1 MGVQQIDLLSSIN
14 EYLNIF
20 NKIIV
25 LAMLLSVPCCFI
37 QRTGSSFSLL
47 HKISFLILKNF
58 KKTKCDDFINEIL
71 DIERFNFLYNKN
83 AISLEQ
89 KNKFENWIRKYS
101 LDFRLITKVGKL
113 LDMESLKLK
122 RYKKKHVLS
131 IILLF
136 SLSSLITLVSSPILI
151 SLINK
156 DSVLLKFENSSWF
169 WINQYEAKQYK
180 FLDQEKNIWVI
191 TPETC
196 QKNVI
201 ISEDILSQEYQ
212 KIICNAFT
220 DQDDIRYISKSIKN
234 QKYSSIFLTILLL
247 VIILFSYKE
256 MSKLDSNFKCRK
268 MIFQK
273 IKKYRKNRK
282 LSSHR

>member
-1 MGVQQIDLLSSIN
+1 MGVQQVDLLSYIN

-20 NKIIV
+20 NKIIGLVIV
-25 LAMLLSVPCCFI
+25 LFVPCCFI
-37 QRTGSSFSLL
+37 KRTGSSFSLL

-58 KKTKCDDFINEIL
+58 KKTKIDDFINEIL

-122 RYKKKHVLS
+122 SHKKKYALS
-131 IILLF
+131 IIAFLLF
-136 SLSSLITLVSSPILI
+136 SLITLASLPILI
-151 SLINK
+151 SFINK

-196 QKNVI
+196 QKNIV

-220 DQDDIRYISKSIKN
+220 DQDDIRYISKSIKS
-234 QKYSSIFLTILLL
+234 QKYSSIFLTTFLLL
-247 VIILFSYKE
+247 IISFSYKE
-256 MSKLDSNFKCRK
+256 MSKLDNNFKCRK

>member
-1 MGVQQIDLLSSIN
+1 MDIQSFDFLSSTS
-14 EYLNIF
+14 ECLNIIST
-20 NKIIV
+20 IIIRSEE
-25 LAMLLSVPCCFI
+25 LISPCYFI
-37 QRTGSSFSLL
+37 KRTGSSFSLL
-47 HKISFLILKNF
+47 HKTSFLILKNF
-58 KKTKCDDFINEIL
+58 KKTLRNDLINEIL
-71 DIERFNFLYNKN
+71 EIERFNFLYHKN

-122 RYKKKHVLS
+122 SHKKEYAIS
-131 IILLF
+131 IIVFLLF
-136 SLSSLITLVSSPILI
+136 SLITLASSPILI

-156 DSVLLKFENSSWF
+156 DSLLLKFENSSWF

-196 QKNVI
+196 QKNII

-234 QKYSSIFLTILLL
+234 QKYSSIFLTTLLL
-247 VIILFSYKE
+247 IIISFSYKE
-256 MSKLDSNFKCRK
+256 MSKLDNNFKCRK

>member
-1 MGVQQIDLLSSIN
+1 M
-14 EYLNIF
+14 
-20 NKIIV
+20 
-25 LAMLLSVPCCFI
+25 PCCFI
-37 QRTGSSFSLL
+37 KRTGSSFSLL

-58 KKTKCDDFINEIL
+58 KKTKIDHFINEIL

-89 KNKFENWIRKYS
+89 NNKFENWIRKYS
-101 LDFRLITKVGKL
+101 LDFKLITKVGKL

-122 RYKKKHVLS
+122 SHKKKYALS
-131 IILLF
+131 IIAFLLF
-136 SLSSLITLVSSPILI
+136 SLITLASLPILI
-151 SLINK
+151 SFINK

-180 FLDQEKNIWVI
+180 FLDQEKNIV
-191 TPETC
+191 
-196 QKNVI
+196 

-220 DQDDIRYISKSIKN
+220 DQDDIRYISKSIKS
-234 QKYSSIFLTILLL
+234 QKYSSIFLTTFLLL
-247 VIILFSYKE
+247 IISFSYKE
-256 MSKLDSNFKCRK
+256 MSKLDNNFKCRK

>member
-1 MGVQQIDLLSSIN
+1 MDIQSFDFLSSTS
-14 EYLNIF
+14 ECLNIIST
-20 NKIIV
+20 III
-25 LAMLLSVPCCFI
+25 LIIILISPCYFI
-37 QRTGSSFSLL
+37 KRTGSSFSLL
-47 HKISFLILKNF
+47 HKTSFLILKNF
-58 KKTKCDDFINEIL
+58 KKTLRNDLINEIL
-71 DIERFNFLYNKN
+71 EIERFNFLYHKN

-122 RYKKKHVLS
+122 SHKKEYAIS
-131 IILLF
+131 IIVFLLF
-136 SLSSLITLVSSPILI
+136 SLITLASSPILI

-196 QKNVI
+196 QKNII

-234 QKYSSIFLTILLL
+234 QKYSSIFLTTLLL
-247 VIILFSYKE
+247 IIISFSYKE
-256 MSKLDSNFKCRK
+256 MSKLDNNFKCRK

>member
-1 MGVQQIDLLSSIN
+1 MDIQSFDFLSSTS
-14 EYLNIF
+14 ECLNIIST
-20 NKIIV
+20 III
-25 LAMLLSVPCCFI
+25 LIIILISPCYFI
-37 QRTGSSFSLL
+37 KRTGSSFSLL
-47 HKISFLILKNF
+47 HKTSFLILKNF
-58 KKTKCDDFINEIL
+58 KKTLRNDLINEIL
-71 DIERFNFLYNKN
+71 EIERFNFLYHKN

-122 RYKKKHVLS
+122 SHKKEYAVS
-131 IILLF
+131 IIVFLLF
-136 SLSSLITLVSSPILI
+136 SLITLASSPILI

-169 WINQYEAKQYK
+169 WIKQYEAKQYK

-196 QKNVI
+196 QKNIV

-234 QKYSSIFLTILLL
+234 QKYSSIFLTTLLL
-247 VIILFSYKE
+247 IIISFSYKE
-256 MSKLDSNFKCRK
+256 MSKLDNNFKCRK

-282 LSSHR
+282 PSSHR

>member
-1 MGVQQIDLLSSIN
+1 MDIQSFDFLSSTS
-14 EYLNIF
+14 ECLNIIST
-20 NKIIV
+20 III
-25 LAMLLSVPCCFI
+25 LIIILISPCYFI
-37 QRTGSSFSLL
+37 KRTGSSFSLL
-47 HKISFLILKNF
+47 HKTSFLILKNF
-58 KKTKCDDFINEIL
+58 KKTLRNDLINEIL
-71 DIERFNFLYNKN
+71 EIERFNFLYHKN

-122 RYKKKHVLS
+122 IHKKEYAVS
-131 IILLF
+131 IIIFLLF
-136 SLSSLITLVSSPILI
+136 SLITLASSPILI

-196 QKNVI
+196 QKNIV

-234 QKYSSIFLTILLL
+234 QKYSSIFLTTLLL
-247 VIILFSYKE
+247 IIILNVEK
-256 MSKLDSNFKCRK
+256 
-268 MIFQK
+268 
-273 IKKYRKNRK
+273 
-282 LSSHR
+282 

>member
-1 MGVQQIDLLSSIN
+1 MDIQSFDFLSSTS
-14 EYLNIF
+14 ECLNIIST
-20 NKIIV
+20 III
-25 LAMLLSVPCCFI
+25 LIIILISPCYFI
-37 QRTGSSFSLL
+37 KRTGSSFSLL
-47 HKISFLILKNF
+47 HKTSFLILKNF
-58 KKTKCDDFINEIL
+58 KKTLRNDLINEIL
-71 DIERFNFLYNKN
+71 EIERFNFLYHKN

-122 RYKKKHVLS
+122 SHKKEYAIS
-131 IILLF
+131 IIVFLLF
-136 SLSSLITLVSSPILI
+136 SLITLASSPILI

-196 QKNVI
+196 QKNII

-220 DQDDIRYISKSIKN
+220 DQGDIRYISKSIKN
-234 QKYSSIFLTILLL
+234 QKYSSIFLTTLLL
-247 VIILFSYKE
+247 IIISFSYKE
-256 MSKLDSNFKCRK
+256 MSKLDNNFKCRK

>member
-1 MGVQQIDLLSSIN
+1 MDIQSFDFLSSTS
-14 EYLNIF
+14 ECLNIIST
-20 NKIIV
+20 III
-25 LAMLLSVPCCFI
+25 LIIILISPCYFI
-37 QRTGSSFSLL
+37 KRTGSSFSLL
-47 HKISFLILKNF
+47 HKTSFLILKNF
-58 KKTKCDDFINEIL
+58 KKTLRNDLINEIL
-71 DIERFNFLYNKN
+71 EIERFNFLYHKN

-122 RYKKKHVLS
+122 SHKKEYAVS
-131 IILLF
+131 IIIFLLF
-136 SLSSLITLVSSPILI
+136 SLITLASSPILI

-196 QKNVI
+196 QKNIV

-234 QKYSSIFLTILLL
+234 QKYSSIFLTTLLL
-247 VIILFSYKE
+247 IIISFSYKE
-256 MSKLDSNFKCRK
+256 MSKLDNNFKCRK

-282 LSSHR
+282 PSSHR

>member
-1 MGVQQIDLLSSIN
+1 MDIQSFDFLSSTS
-14 EYLNIF
+14 EYLNIIST
-20 NKIIV
+20 III
-25 LAMLLSVPCCFI
+25 LIIILISPCYFI
-37 QRTGSSFSLL
+37 KRTGSSFSLL
-47 HKISFLILKNF
+47 HKTSFLILKNF
-58 KKTKCDDFINEIL
+58 KKTLRNDLINEIL
-71 DIERFNFLYNKN
+71 EIERFNFLYHKN

-136 SLSSLITLVSSPILI
+136 SLFSLITLVSSPILI

-220 DQDDIRYISKSIKN
+220 DQDDIRYISKSIKD

-256 MSKLDSNFKCRK
+256 MSKLDNNFKCRK

>member
-1 MGVQQIDLLSSIN
+1 MDIQSFDFLSSTS
-14 EYLNIF
+14 ECLNIIST
-20 NKIIV
+20 III
-25 LAMLLSVPCCFI
+25 LIIILISPCYFI
-37 QRTGSSFSLL
+37 KRTGSSFSLL
-47 HKISFLILKNF
+47 HKTSFLILKNF
-58 KKTKCDDFINEIL
+58 KKTLRNDLINEIL
-71 DIERFNFLYNKN
+71 EIERFNFLYHKN

-122 RYKKKHVLS
+122 SHKKEYAVS
-131 IILLF
+131 IIVFLLF
-136 SLSSLITLVSSPILI
+136 SLITLASSPILI

-196 QKNVI
+196 QKNIV

-234 QKYSSIFLTILLL
+234 QKYSSIFLTTLLL
-247 VIILFSYKE
+247 IIISFSYKE
-256 MSKLDSNFKCRK
+256 MSKLDNNFKCRK

-282 LSSHR
+282 PSSHR

>member
-1 MGVQQIDLLSSIN
+1 MDIQSFDFLSSTS
-14 EYLNIF
+14 ECLNIIST
-20 NKIIV
+20 III
-25 LAMLLSVPCCFI
+25 LIIILISPCYFI
-37 QRTGSSFSLL
+37 KRTGSSFSLL
-47 HKISFLILKNF
+47 HKTSFLILKNF
-58 KKTKCDDFINEIL
+58 KKTLRNDLINEIL
-71 DIERFNFLYNKN
+71 EIERFNFLYHKN

-122 RYKKKHVLS
+122 SHKKEYAIS
-131 IILLF
+131 IIVFLLF
-136 SLSSLITLVSSPILI
+136 SLITLASSPILI

-156 DSVLLKFENSSWF
+156 DSLLLKFENSSWF

-196 QKNVI
+196 QKNII

-234 QKYSSIFLTILLL
+234 QKYSSIFLTTLLL
-247 VIILFSYKE
+247 IIISFSYKE
-256 MSKLDSNFKCRK
+256 MSKLDNNFKCRK

>member
-1 MGVQQIDLLSSIN
+1 MDIQSFDFLSSTS
-14 EYLNIF
+14 ECLNIIST
-20 NKIIV
+20 III
-25 LAMLLSVPCCFI
+25 LIIILISPCYFI
-37 QRTGSSFSLL
+37 KRTGSSFSLL
-47 HKISFLILKNF
+47 HKTSFLILKNF
-58 KKTKCDDFINEIL
+58 KKTLRNDLINEIL
-71 DIERFNFLYNKN
+71 EIERFNFLYHKN

-122 RYKKKHVLS
+122 SHKKEYAVS
-131 IILLF
+131 IIVFLLF
-136 SLSSLITLVSSPILI
+136 SLITLASSPILI

-169 WINQYEAKQYK
+169 WIKQYEAKQYK

-196 QKNVI
+196 QKNIV

-220 DQDDIRYISKSIKN
+220 VQDDIRYISKSIKN
-234 QKYSSIFLTILLL
+234 QKYSSIFLTTLLL
-247 VIILFSYKE
+247 IIISFSYKE
-256 MSKLDSNFKCRK
+256 MSKLDNNFKCRK

-282 LSSHR
+282 PSSHR

>member
-1 MGVQQIDLLSSIN
+1 MDIQSFDFLSSTS
-14 EYLNIF
+14 ECLNII
-20 NKIIV
+20 NTIII
-25 LAMLLSVPCCFI
+25 LIIILILLCYFI
-37 QRTGSSFSLL
+37 KRTGSSFSLL
-47 HKISFLILKNF
+47 HKTSFLILKNF
-58 KKTKCDDFINEIL
+58 KKTLINDLINEIL
-71 DIERFNFLYNKN
+71 EIERFNFLYHKN

-122 RYKKKHVLS
+122 IHKKEYAVS
-131 IILLF
+131 IIIFLLF
-136 SLSSLITLVSSPILI
+136 SLITLASSPILI

-196 QKNVI
+196 QKNIV

-234 QKYSSIFLTILLL
+234 QKYSSIFLTTLLL
-247 VIILFSYKE
+247 IIISFSYKE
-256 MSKLDSNFKCRK
+256 MSKLDNNFKCRK

-282 LSSHR
+282 PSSHR

>member
-1 MGVQQIDLLSSIN
+1 MDIQSFDFLSSTS
-14 EYLNIF
+14 ECLNIIST
-20 NKIIV
+20 III
-25 LAMLLSVPCCFI
+25 LIILISPCYFI
-37 QRTGSSFSLL
+37 KRTGSSFSLL
-47 HKISFLILKNF
+47 HKTSFLILKNF
-58 KKTKCDDFINEIL
+58 KKTLRNDLINEIL
-71 DIERFNFLYNKN
+71 EIERFNFLYHKN

-122 RYKKKHVLS
+122 IHKKEYAVS
-131 IILLF
+131 IIIFLLF
-136 SLSSLITLVSSPILI
+136 SLITLASSPILI

-196 QKNVI
+196 QKNIV

-234 QKYSSIFLTILLL
+234 QKYSSIFLTTLLL
-247 VIILFSYKE
+247 IIISFSYKE
-256 MSKLDSNFKCRK
+256 MSKLDNNFKCRK

-282 LSSHR
+282 PSSHR

>member
-1 MGVQQIDLLSSIN
+1 MDIQSFDFLSSTS
-14 EYLNIF
+14 ECLNIIST
-20 NKIIV
+20 III
-25 LAMLLSVPCCFI
+25 LIIILISPCYFI
-37 QRTGSSFSLL
+37 KRTGSSFSLL
-47 HKISFLILKNF
+47 HKTSFLILKNF
-58 KKTKCDDFINEIL
+58 KKTLRNDLINEIL
-71 DIERFNFLYNKN
+71 EIERFNFLYHKN

-122 RYKKKHVLS
+122 SHKKEYAIS
-131 IILLF
+131 IIVFL
-136 SLSSLITLVSSPILI
+136 LSSLITLASSPILI

-156 DSVLLKFENSSWF
+156 DSLLLKFENSSWF

-196 QKNVI
+196 QKNII

-234 QKYSSIFLTILLL
+234 QKYSSIFLTTLLL
-247 VIILFSYKE
+247 IIISFSYKE
-256 MSKLDSNFKCRK
+256 MSKLDNNFKCRK